1 MIAPYLQACN
11 SIALCWIQK
20 PSRCHINEN
29 YDQCLPQKNCIT
41 SWYHLNLKFVAKR
54 QRTITEFRNLSAAQ
68 KKFRKVDRKS
78 SRYFIHSKFARS
90 ETASYTTS
98 TTCGCTIP
106 VWWNSVKPPVTHW
119 LKGDFEI
126 AKPGVPAKRLGTTM
140 EVSQKTYLYEKSQG
154 FKSLLHS
161 SPHRKPKNPI

>member
-41 SWYHLNLKFVAKR
+41 PWYHLNLKFVAKR

-78 SRYFIHSKFARS
+78 SCYFIHSKFARS

-119 LKGDFEI
+119 LKGDFVVW
-126 AKPGVPAKRLGTTM
+126 P
-140 EVSQKTYLYEKSQG
+140 EKFEPNST
-154 FKSLLHS
+154 FAERDVCL
-161 SPHRKPKNPI
+161 R

>member
-29 YDQCLPQKNCIT
+29 YNQCLPQKNCIT
-41 SWYHLNLKFVAKR
+41 PWYHLNLKFVAKR
-54 QRTITEFRNLSAAQ
+54 QRTITEFRNLSAAE
-68 KKFRKVDRKS
+68 KKFRKVDKKS

-90 ETASYTTS
+90 ETASNTTS

-119 LKGDFEI
+119 LKGDFELYYLL
-126 AKPGVPAKRLGTTM
+126 KRT
-140 EVSQKTYLYEKSQG
+140 
-154 FKSLLHS
+154 LLLLKVMLWSCMPVCFYKFDYTWIHI
-161 SPHRKPKNPI
+161 H

>member
-119 LKGDFEI
+119 LKGDF
-126 AKPGVPAKRLGTTM
+126 AKFTEPSNPSRASEPTVGIVCNYFHLSK
-140 EVSQKTYLYEKSQG
+140 YCN
-154 FKSLLHS
+154 LH
-161 SPHRKPKNPI
+161 K

>member
-29 YDQCLPQKNCIT
+29 YNQCLPQKNCIT
-41 SWYHLNLKFVAKR
+41 PWYHLNLKFVAKR
-54 QRTITEFRNLSAAQ
+54 QRTITEFRNLSAAE
-68 KKFRKVDRKS
+68 KKFRKVDKKS

-90 ETASYTTS
+90 ETASNTTS

-119 LKGDFEI
+119 LKGDFDSFRQDNTWI
-126 AKPGVPAKRLGTTM
+126 L
-140 EVSQKTYLYEKSQG
+140 
-154 FKSLLHS
+154 
-161 SPHRKPKNPI
+161 PKLSWIRYFLQSMIVCFHVTSDKNHFQIVTSDN